1 MKPEM
6 YGTVKLS
13 DREAEV
19 IRIPTSA
26 ILQEEENLYVL
37 VELGNNDYRKQK
49 IETGH
54 TEDGKTVVLSGLNVG
69 DEIVVTGAFYLLD
82 AR

>member
-1 MKPEM
+1 MT
-6 YGTVKLS
+6 YWWNWGIT
-13 DREAEV
+13 
-19 IRIPTSA
+19 IT
-26 ILQEEENLYVL
+26 
-37 VELGNNDYRKQK
+37 GKQK

>member
-1 MKPEM
+1 M
-6 YGTVKLS
+6 
-13 DREAEV
+13 
-19 IRIPTSA
+19 
-26 ILQEEENLYVL
+26 YVL

-54 TEDGKTVVLSGLNVG
+54 TEDGKPVVLSGLNVG

>member
-1 MKPEM
+1 MLKQGLYEQLINRM
-6 YGTVKLS
+6 IGGEIKK
-13 DREAEV
+13 A
-19 IRIPTSA
+19 
-26 ILQEEENLYVL
+26 EEENMYVL

-49 IETGH
+49 IETGL

>member
-6 YGTVKLS
+6 YGAVRLS
-13 DREAEV
+13 DREEEL

-26 ILQEEENLYVL
+26 ILQDEESMYVW
-37 VELGNNDYRKQK
+37 VDLGNNDYRKQK
-49 IETGH
+49 IETGL
-54 TEDGKTVVLSGLNVG
+54 TENGKTVVLSGLNVG
-69 DEIVVTGAFYLLD
+69 DEIVATGAFYLLD